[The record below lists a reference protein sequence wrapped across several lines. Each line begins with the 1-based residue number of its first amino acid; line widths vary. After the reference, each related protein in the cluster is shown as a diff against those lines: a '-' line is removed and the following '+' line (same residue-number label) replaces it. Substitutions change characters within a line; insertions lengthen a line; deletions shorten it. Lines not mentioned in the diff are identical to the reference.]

1 MSSSSSP
8 TIETLHAHSAAPL
21 GRPRPQPDF
30 WYARGALSFII
41 FLQIFLQNGL
51 RPGDGIWPP
60 WTLPL
65 VEMSLLLLLSIAS
78 FRDNRAHHR
87 AGRMLEAVTGTSQ
100 SIRRLALFL
109 ISLITV
115 LNLVSLLI
123 LVRALLSAGK
133 ASGAELFDDAAI
145 LWTTNVIC
153 FALCYWE
160 LDRGGPS
167 KRETLRQK
175 QPDFLFANMTLPEAL
190 SRPWTPRF
198 VDYLFLA
205 FTNASA
211 FSPTDALPLTARA
224 KLIMMVQAS
233 VSLLTIAIV
242 AARAVNILA

>member
-8 TIETLHAHSAAPL
+8 PIETLHAVPAAPH
-21 GRPRPQPDF
+21 GQPRPQPDF

-41 FLQIFLQNGL
+41 FLQVLLQNTLKPSHGMM
-51 RPGDGIWPP
+51 PP
-60 WTLPL
+60 WMLTV
-65 VEMSLLLLLSIAS
+65 VEILLLAALSFACS
-78 FRDNRAHHR
+78 RDRHAHRR
-87 AGRMLEAVTGTSQ
+87 AGRLLDAKTGTSQ
-100 SIRRLALFL
+100 SVRRLALFL
-109 ISLITV
+109 ISLITI
-115 LNLVSLLI
+115 LNLASLLT
-123 LVRALLSAGK
+123 LVRALLTAGK
-133 ASGAELFDDAAI
+133 ASGADLLDDAAI

-167 KRETLRQK
+167 RRETPRQR
-175 QPDFLFANMTLPEAL
+175 QPDFLFANMTLPDGL

-198 VDYLFLA
+198 VDYLFSA